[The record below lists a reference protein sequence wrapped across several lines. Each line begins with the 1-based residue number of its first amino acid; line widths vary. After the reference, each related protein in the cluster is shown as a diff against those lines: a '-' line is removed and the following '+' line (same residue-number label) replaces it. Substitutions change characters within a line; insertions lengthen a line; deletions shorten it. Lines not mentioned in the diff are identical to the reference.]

1 MLVQHYVVMVKDIRN
16 EVKMPFKS
24 KDQRAFLFT
33 NHPKIA
39 KNWARKHG
47 ATIQKSGGK
56 QLKTKSQR
64 RKK

>member
-1 MLVQHYVVMVKDIRN
+1 MGLYGPD
-16 EVKMPFKS
+16 KMPFKS
-24 KDQRAFLFT
+24 KDQRAFLFA

>member
-1 MLVQHYVVMVKDIRN
+1 
-16 EVKMPFKS
+16 MPFKS
-24 KDQRAFLFT
+24 KDQRAFLFA
-33 NHPKIA
+33 NHPKMA

-47 ATIQKSGGK
+47 TTIQKSGGK